1 MAILASDAKLVPM
14 DIAMAIGAGRP
25 DFGELQIL
33 MATAASDAGV
43 PAHQRK
49 AGFVMF
55 ECHRLLESGPG

>member
-14 DIAMAIGAGRP
+14 DIAMAVGAGRP

-33 MATAASDAGV
+33 MAAAAIDAGM
-43 PAHQRK
+43 PAHQWK
-49 AGFVMF
+49 TGLVMF